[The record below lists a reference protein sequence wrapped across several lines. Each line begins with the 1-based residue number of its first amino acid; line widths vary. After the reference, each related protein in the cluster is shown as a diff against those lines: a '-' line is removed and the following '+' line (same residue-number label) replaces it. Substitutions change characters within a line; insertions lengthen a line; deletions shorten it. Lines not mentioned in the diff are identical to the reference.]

1 MSVMEEFTL
10 TEQEQGRLHT
20 MNLVLEG
27 RMGVEEAARVIG
39 LSKRQA
45 WRILK
50 AYREQ
55 GALTLAHGNRGRQ
68 PSNVIPEELRQRVI
82 NLARTTYAGLNHT
95 HFSEMLAERANLP
108 LA

>member
-1 MSVMEEFTL
+1 L
-10 TEQEQGRLHT
+10 IEQEQGRLHV

-27 RMGVEEAARVIG
+27 RMGVEEAASVIG

-55 GALTLAHGNRGRQ
+55 GALALAHGNRGRQ
-68 PSNVIPEELRQRVI
+68 PSNAIPEELRQRVV

-95 HFSEMLAERANLP
+95 HFSEMLAEREGVMLSSYVTY
-108 LA
+108 